1 MSEDLAEIR
10 EAINSSLSKID
21 KIITQLKAEKER
33 IKTELEKKIEEIQFS
48 RFNINPKE
56 LEEFLK
62 EPYVIIPKRKDEFYV
77 ICPRWVDFHVGWLE
91 SRTRSYNIFV
101 VNRYVQW
108 IAPIPGE
115 LKKRLKFPDLPP
127 LKVHDGMLITG
138 EFQDTAWQRYKAHLL
153 RREGEDKIR
162 IKKGHEFELIA
173 QLIEDGI
180 LPFVPRPVE
189 EKDLREWRG
198 IKLRSYQKRAWREF
212 LKKGALGVYWAFGA
226 GKSFFG
232 IYALARIKGRKLVIV
247 PTLTLKE
254 QWLERINEYIPE
266 FGDEID
272 IITYHSYNK
281 VKKESYTLTI
291 FDECQHLP
299 ANTFIRLA
307 TIRTKYRLGFS
318 ASPFREDGRENL
330 IIALTGF
337 PVGLQ
342 WDELLQMQVVKEP
355 MFRLYLVRDNK
366 AKIKKL
372 EELLKLPL
380 KTIIFCDSIDFG
392 KKISNTFKIPFV
404 YGETKK
410 RLEIIR
416 EAETVVVSRVGDEGL
431 SLPDIERV
439 IEVAFLAGSRMQE
452 SQRFGR
458 LMHSAEDEPQHII
471 IMTKEEYEKYQK
483 RLLSIYE
490 RGFRIE
496 VIF

>member
-1 MSEDLAEIR
+1 MDELAEIR
-10 EAINSSLSKID
+10 GAIEESLAKID
-21 KIITQLKAEKER
+21 SLITQLKAERER
-33 IKTELEKKIEEIQFS
+33 LKAELEKKIEELQFS
-48 RFNINPKE
+48 RFSINPKE

-77 ICPRWVDFHVGWLE
+77 ICPRWVDFQIGWLE

-108 IAPIPGE
+108 IAPVPGE
-115 LKKRLKFPDLPP
+115 LKKKLKFPDLPP
-127 LKVHDGMLITG
+127 LKVQDGMLITG
-138 EFQDTAWQRYKAHLL
+138 EFQDAAWQRYKSHLL
-153 RREGEDKIR
+153 RREGDDKIR

-180 LPFVPRPVE
+180 LPFVPKPVD
-189 EKDLREWRG
+189 KSDLRDWHG
-198 IKLRSYQKRAWREF
+198 IKLRGYQKRAWREF
-212 LKKGALGVYWAFGA
+212 LKRGAIGVYWSFGA
-226 GKSFFG
+226 GKSIFG
-232 IYALARIKGRKLVIV
+232 LYALARIKGRKLVVV

-254 QWLERINEYIPE
+254 QWLERINKYIP
-266 FGDEID
+266 DLSHEID
-272 IITYHSYNK
+272 IITYHGYNK

-291 FDECQHLP
+291 YDESQFLP

-307 TIRTKYRLGFS
+307 TIKTKYRLGFS

-342 WDELLQMQVVKEP
+342 WDELLQMQIVKEP
-355 MFRLYLVRDNK
+355 IFRLYLVKNDK
-366 AKIKKL
+366 EKLKKL
-372 EELLKLPL
+372 DELLKLPL
-380 KTIIFCDSIDFG
+380 KTIIFCDYIEFG
-392 KKISNTFKIPFV
+392 KKIAKTFDIPFV
-404 YGETKK
+404 YGKTKK
-410 RLEIIR
+410 RLETIR

-458 LMHSAEDEPQHII
+458 LMHSMEDEPQHII
-471 IMTKEEYEKYQK
+471 IMTREEYEKYQK

-496 VIF
+496 VIL